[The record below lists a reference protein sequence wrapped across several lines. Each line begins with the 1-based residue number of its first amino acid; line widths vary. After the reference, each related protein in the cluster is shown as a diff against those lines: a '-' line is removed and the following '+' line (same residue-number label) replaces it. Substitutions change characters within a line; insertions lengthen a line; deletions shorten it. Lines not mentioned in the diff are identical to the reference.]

1 MAESSKISKVKNNK
15 FNMYFPDVK
24 SKDDFMDITY
34 EQEVFSRNRKRI
46 IVESPDMDGIIK
58 FEVNYSKG
66 ISSYIGTKINY
77 DEIGFLIKNSKSEI
91 SQFHIRGF
99 DFYQSRYIANFDEQ
113 NPKILEIYKKNN
125 LDNITTIFSFSN
137 LKKDTIYSLPI
148 IDSDKFSVFGNKYT
162 ASKNGHFDG
171 LIDVYFKIYN
181 DEQLGK
187 VAVIDSIR

>member
-1 MAESSKISKVKNNK
+1 MTFDLGTALKDSFYMIASFDETGDIIYKNNK

-77 DEIGFLIKNSKSEI
+77 DE
-91 SQFHIRGF
+91 
-99 DFYQSRYIANFDEQ
+99 
-113 NPKILEIYKKNN
+113 
-125 LDNITTIFSFSN
+125 
-137 LKKDTIYSLPI
+137 DT
-148 IDSDKFSVFGNKYT
+148 
-162 ASKNGHFDG
+162 
-171 LIDVYFKIYN
+171 
-181 DEQLGK
+181 
-187 VAVIDSIR
+187 

>member
-1 MAESSKISKVKNNK
+1 MKNISQFLLLFLILSCSKKIEQSKNTEHSLPV
-15 FNMYFPDVK
+15 
-24 SKDDFMDITY
+24 
-34 EQEVFSRNRKRI
+34 
-46 IVESPDMDGIIK
+46 
-58 FEVNYSKG
+58 
-66 ISSYIGTKINY
+66 KINY
-77 DEIGFLIKNSKSEI
+77 DEIGFLSKNSKSEI

-113 NPKILEIYKKNN
+113 NPRILEIYKKNN